1 MLLLELRLDILG
13 LGVLLLELRLEVIEL
28 ERLGEELRDEILGA
42 LLRLGARDAV
52 ERLGVLRLAP
62 LERELL
68 MLEERDGELEAGALR
83 LLLELLLLRELLDAQ
98 TGSTERAKIKMERAK
113 IKEVIPVCRDS
124 P

>member
-1 MLLLELRLDILG
+1 MLLLELRLEILG
-13 LGVLLLELRLEVIEL
+13 LELRLELIEL

-42 LLRLGARDAV
+42 LLRLGALDAV

-83 LLLELLLLRELLDAQ
+83 LLLLELLLLRELLDAQ
-98 TGSTERAKIKMERAK
+98 TGSKESAKMKMQKAK
-113 IKEVIPVCRDS
+113 NLMFDV
-124 P
+124 